1 MSVISIFS
9 GKFCNENNV
18 VNKLAD
24 VTGFKI
30 FDDKYI
36 LERASELSGMSK
48 EKIRKSLSDKISI
61 FNKFTH
67 DREKSLASLKLAVAN
82 EISKHN
88 IIYSGY
94 IAHLIPREI
103 SHILRICLIADKI
116 FRIERAKKKNF
127 EEKESE
133 KMIHESDSRKA
144 FWTHSIFK
152 ETDPWKTEL
161 YDIVIPSDKMTME
174 EIVELVKDNIESSV
188 LQPTG
193 TSLKAEKDF
202 ILAAKVE
209 HELTSKG
216 HIVDVKVRDGM
227 VSLIINKNVLF
238 LSKLEEELKDIAGKI
253 EGVTSVETRVGK
265 GYYKT
270 DIYRRYDFDLPQK
283 VLLVDDERE
292 FVQTLSER
300 LLIRNI
306 GSTIAYDG
314 ESAIEM
320 INNEEPEVIVL
331 DLNMPGIDGIGV
343 LKQVKATKPEIE
355 VIILT
360 GHGSEADKEVCMNLG
375 AFAYLQKP
383 VNIQLLSDTMKSAYE
398 KIQSKK

>member
-9 GKFCNENNV
+9 GRYCNEQNIV
-18 VNKLAD
+18 AKLGD
-24 VTGFKI
+24 ETHFRI
-30 FDDKYI
+30 IDDKYI
-36 LERASELSGMSK
+36 LEKASELSGIEI
-48 EKIRKSLSDKISI
+48 EKIRKTFSDKISM

-67 DREKSLASLKLAVAN
+67 DREKSIASMKLAVAN
-82 EISKHN
+82 ELTN
-88 IIYSGY
+88 REIIYSGY
-94 IAHLIPREI
+94 ISHLIPREI
-103 SHILRICLIADKI
+103 SHILRICIIADKQ
-116 FRIERAKKKNF
+116 FRLEQAQNEKKQPKKIQD
-127 EEKESE
+127 E
-133 KMIHESDSRKA
+133 IHDSDSRKA
-144 FWTHSIFK
+144 FWTHSVLK
-152 ETDPWKTEL
+152 EADPWKSEL
-161 YDIVIPSDKMTME
+161 YDIIIPSDKMEMN
-174 EIVELVKDNIESSV
+174 EIVQLVRDNIESNV
-188 LQPTG
+188 LLPTR

-202 ILAAKVE
+202 LLSAKVE
-209 HELTSKG
+209 FELTRNG
-216 HIVDVKVRDGM
+216 HIVDVISRDGM
-227 VSLIINKNVLF
+227 VTLIINKNVLF
-238 LSKLEEELKDIAGKI
+238 LNKLEEELKEIAGNIDGISSI
-253 EGVTSVETRVGK
+253 ESRVGK

-320 INNEEPEVIVL
+320 IQNEEPEVMVL
-331 DLNMPGIDGIGV
+331 DLKMPGIDGIEV
-343 LKQVKATKPEIE
+343 LKKVKETKPEIE

-383 VNIQLLSDTMKSAYE
+383 VNIQLLSDTMKLAYE
-398 KIQSKK
+398 KIRRK

>member
-9 GKFCNENNV
+9 GKFCNEDNV

-24 VTGFKI
+24 ETGFKI
-30 FDDKYI
+30 CNDQYI
-36 LERASELSGMSK
+36 LNRASELSGMSN
-48 EKIRKSLSDKISI
+48 EKIRKSLSDKISM
-61 FNKFTH
+61 FNTFTH

-82 EISKHN
+82 EIVEHD

-103 SHILRICLIADKI
+103 SHILRICLIADKK
-116 FRIERAKKKNF
+116 FRVQRAKMKNI
-127 EEKESE
+127 EEKTID
-133 KMIHESDSRKA
+133 KIIHESDSRKA
-144 FWTHSIFK
+144 FWTHSIFR

-161 YDIVIPSDKMTME
+161 YDIIIPVDKMEMN

-188 LQPTG
+188 LQPTR

-202 ILAAKVE
+202 ILSTKVE
-209 HELTSKG
+209 FELSRNG
-216 HIVDVKVRDGM
+216 LIVDVLARDGM
-227 VSLIINKNVLF
+227 VTLIINKNVLF
-238 LSKLEEELKDIAGKI
+238 LNKLEDELKEIAGKI
-253 EGVTSVETRVGK
+253 DGVTSIETRVGK

-270 DIYRRYDFDLPQK
+270 DIYRRFDFDLPQK

-314 ESAIEM
+314 QSAIEL
-320 INNEEPEVIVL
+320 INDEEPEVIVL
-331 DLNMPGIDGIGV
+331 DLRMPGMDGFEV
-343 LKQVKATKPEIE
+343 LKKVKETKPDIQ

-360 GHGSEADKEVCMNLG
+360 GHGSEADKEICMNLG

-383 VNIQLLSDTMKSAYE
+383 VNIKLLSDTMKSAYE
-398 KIQSKK
+398 KIQNK